1 MIEGREKPTLWLH
14 GWPSGRKEVKK
25 ERVKKPRKKA
35 IHEKKFRSEDTEVQ
49 IYRASILAAH
59 SMSSV
64 RSFGD
69 LFAQS

>member
-1 MIEGREKPTLWLH
+1 MVTWLAK
-14 GWPSGRKEVKK
+14 WPKRGK
-25 ERVKKPRKKA
+25 ERKGKETKKKA
-35 IHEKKFRSEDTEVQ
+35 IQEKKFRSEDTEVQ